1 MENDFLIDTEQI
13 PRVRDAVIAMRV
25 PSFVV
30 LLFSTWFAGTPI
42 AYYGVSDQ
50 PSAAN
55 CIIAGGL
62 VMASAAIRLVWPLS
76 TMGFA
81 WFNVLMGLWIFISPF
96 VLGYVDQT
104 AYTVNT
110 MIMGVIIVGMSLAS
124 IFARRFIGTPLA
136 TAYEDRQ
143 GLDDQDYEYIGPDKR
158 FRL

>member
-1 MENDFLIDTEQI
+1 
-13 PRVRDAVIAMRV
+13 
-25 PSFVV
+25 
-30 LLFSTWFAGTPI
+30 
-42 AYYGVSDQ
+42 
-50 PSAAN
+50 
-55 CIIAGGL
+55 
-62 VMASAAIRLVWPLS
+62 MASAAIRLVWPLS